1 MTYGAPVWEEAT
13 KTQTP
18 SEDPQRLIN
27 IKIAVAY
34 RTISYEASCMLDG
47 VQSIGIEIEG
57 KTCLSKR
64 KHCTGKE
71 DYEWDKPLP
80 ATEWPHPALRADI

>member
-27 IKIAVAY
+27 IKMAVAY
-34 RTISYEASCMLDG
+34 RNISYEASCMLSG

-57 KTCLSKR
+57 KTCLYKKKTLHRKR
-64 KHCTGKE
+64 G
-71 DYEWDKPLP
+71 L
-80 ATEWPHPALRADI
+80 